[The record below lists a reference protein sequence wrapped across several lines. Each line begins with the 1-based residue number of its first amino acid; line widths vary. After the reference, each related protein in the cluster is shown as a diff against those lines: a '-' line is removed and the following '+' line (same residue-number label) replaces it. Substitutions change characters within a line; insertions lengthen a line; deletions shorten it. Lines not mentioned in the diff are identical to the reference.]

1 MATVITNLLS
11 AIPWIGKDFVEF
23 DLLLNNLCL
32 LPTIGKIDL
41 HALKKG
47 RKIRLEKEEY
57 LMIPYSFVAKLVGFI
72 DGDGYF
78 LIHKIINNFI
88 KINLTIS
95 LDINELST
103 LNYILSILNLG
114 KISIFPKEG
123 KKKLVS

>member
-1 MATVITNLLS
+1 MREKCISTDKKNRIRWLL
-11 AIPWIGKDFVEF
+11 F
-23 DLLLNNLCL
+23 
-32 LPTIGKIDL
+32 
-41 HALKKG
+41 
-47 RKIRLEKEEY
+47 
-57 LMIPYSFVAKLVGFI
+57 
-72 DGDGYF
+72 
-78 LIHKIINNFI
+78 INNFI